1 MNGLP
6 HHVFIKWNI
15 NDLTLY
21 VTVYMYL
28 YHLRSVSSKQMCTCK
43 VYLFQEN
50 VMKFSLTIYTTY
62 M

>member
-28 YHLRSVSSKQMCTCK
+28 YHLRVSSKQMCTCK